1 MATVGIRE
9 FRSGVAT
16 FMRRAHMGER
26 VVITIDGSPVAQLSS
41 MGSDNCGITMADLI
55 ARGVVLPPRRRG
67 DFIPVG
73 PLTLYSGARID
84 RALSQVRT

>member
-1 MATVGIRE
+1 M
-9 FRSGVAT
+9 
-16 FMRRAHMGER
+16 FMRRAQMGER

-41 MGSDNCGITMADLI
+41 MGSDNAGITVADLI

-67 DFIPVG
+67 DFIPSD

-84 RALSQVRT
+84 RALSQIRT